1 MEYIAEFSIALL
13 AFIGTLIGSIM
24 SSQKTVWRIQELE
37 KKMDQVEAKM
47 EKHNRLMERVFL
59 LEHDSEDTKAEL
71 ERLRN
76 KMED

>member
-1 MEYIAEFSIALL
+1 MEYIAEFAIALL
-13 AFIGTLIGSIM
+13 AFVGTLVSSIM

-47 EKHNRLMERVFL
+47 EKHNRLVERVFL
-59 LEHDSEDTKAEL
+59 LEHDSEDQKAEL

-76 KMED
+76 KMEE